1 MDQITSL
8 AYGFLL
14 LWAVAVLLH
23 GLYRSMTS
31 SLQQEGKTPAKEAS
45 SPTSGKH

>member
-23 GLYRSMTS
+23 GLYRSMTTP
-31 SLQQEGKTPAKEAS
+31 LQEDKTPAKEAS